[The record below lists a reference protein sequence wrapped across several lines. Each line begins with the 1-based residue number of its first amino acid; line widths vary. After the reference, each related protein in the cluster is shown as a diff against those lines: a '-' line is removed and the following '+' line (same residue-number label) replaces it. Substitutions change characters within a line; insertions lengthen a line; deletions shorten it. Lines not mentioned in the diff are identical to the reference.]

1 MNKNFITV
9 ITTASAV
16 VLILL
21 GTKFAVGTPKNDV
34 SALTVYK
41 AAKISKIT
49 SDEEESIGV
58 SGRKLHTVKADG
70 IIDGKTKI
78 TVIQE
83 YIAGEKTAAKKI
95 SVGDEVVVMQQTESD
110 TPDYWVFNSYSNTAV
125 IVVLA
130 AIAAILLAAVAG
142 IKSIKTFLKTL
153 FTIAA
158 VLLVIIPSFAFSHGT
173 AVCAVIAFV
182 VIIGTSNFICS
193 KDTEQSIICSAFT
206 ALSAAAAALISVL
219 GCKLVGLNSFFDI
232 SFLTSSVSASFVK
245 VPFKSAAVISAA
257 LITLLFSQTLCPM
270 LCSERAAS
278 NENKK
283 CGFWKTMF
291 LILSKKSQTA
301 AKMIAGFALGILPTI
316 SLLYASGHSLT
327 AIFNS
332 EYVLFAVSTVL
343 FAIVGCLISAV
354 LAALFIKYGFL
365 CLRKE
370 KQNNIAEE
378 TL

>member
-1 MNKNFITV
+1 MSKNFITV

-21 GTKFAVGTPKNDV
+21 GTKFAVSAPKDDV

-41 AAKISKIT
+41 TAKINKIT

-70 IIDGKTKI
+70 IVDGKTKI

-83 YIAGEKTAAKKI
+83 YVAGEKTTAKKI
-95 SVGDEVVVMQQTESD
+95 SVGDKVVVMQQTESD

-130 AIAAILLAAVAG
+130 AVAAILLAAVAG

-153 FTIAA
+153 FTIAS

-173 AVCAVIAFV
+173 ALCAVIAFI
-182 VIIGTSNFICS
+182 VIIGTSNFICAKS
-193 KDTEQSIICSAFT
+193 TVQSIINSAFT

-219 GCKLVGLNSFFDI
+219 GCKLVGLNSFLDA
-232 SFLTSSVSASFVK
+232 SFLSSSVSASFVK
-245 VPFKSAAVISAA
+245 VPFKSAAVVSAA
-257 LITLLFSQTLCPM
+257 LITLLFSQTLCPIF
-270 LCSERAAS
+270 CREKSAS
-278 NENKK
+278 DKN
-283 CGFWKTMF
+283 CGFWKTMIV
-291 LILSKKSQTA
+291 ILSKKSQTA
-301 AKMIAGFALGILPTI
+301 AKTVTGFVLGVLPII

-327 AIFNS
+327 AVFNS

-343 FAIVGCLISAV
+343 FATIGCVISAAF
-354 LAALFIKYGFL
+354 AALFIKNDFL
-365 CLRKE
+365 RFHNE
-370 KQNNIAEE
+370 NQNNIE
-378 TL
+378 